1 MFVVSNLILA
11 IAQVLEYILW
21 AYSWILLGR
30 LVISFFNVDQGNPIV
45 RFLYATTEPVLAPLR
60 RRLPRYGGFD
70 LSPLIAWLGILFLQ
84 RFLVRSLYD
93 WASRMNCPRTLL
105 DGRSSRRSNSLRHPG
120 GFVDEL
126 CPSSAA

>member
-11 IAQVLEYILW
+11 IAQVLAYILW

-45 RFLYATTEPVLAPLR
+45 RFIYATTEPVLAPLR

-93 WASRMNCPRTLL
+93 LASRMN
-105 DGRSSRRSNSLRHPG
+105 
-120 GFVDEL
+120 
-126 CPSSAA
+126 